1 LRRKPVYASAF
12 PAGSESPSDTV
23 FERYTERARRAVFFA
38 RYDAC
43 QTGSPTIECE
53 HLLLGVLREDPALFF
68 EADASFRSQDLKNKV
83 SAHLK
88 LKPAISTSIDIPLSP
103 DCKRA
108 VAQAAEEAKRLGSR
122 AVGCEHLLMA
132 LLRQDESNAAQAMK
146 ETGITL
152 SALRTV
158 AAKSGAAGSS
168 TVGGST
174 AGDAMLAAVA
184 RVFKL
189 MEFLWNDQNLEAFA
203 NLFGSSAEFVDI
215 AGLLWTG
222 PAQIAGAT
230 HAFDRLGN
238 ELITIGLNSH
248 SILLGGDE
256 YCVSRVRWE
265 VHLRESGRRVGSV
278 MMIAAL
284 ENAGDTWNIAA
295 AQNTRVED

>member
-1 LRRKPVYASAF
+1 
-12 PAGSESPSDTV
+12 V

-38 RYDAC
+38 RYEAC
-43 QTGSPTIECE
+43 QTGSPTIESE

-88 LKPAISTSIDIPLSP
+88 LKPAISTSVDIPLSP

-108 VAQAAEEAKRLGSR
+108 VVQAAEEAKRLGSR
-122 AVGCEHLLMA
+122 SVGCEHILMA
-132 LLRQDESNAAQAMK
+132 LVRQDESNAARAMK

-152 SALRTV
+152 STLRKV
-158 AAKSGAAGSS
+158 ATKSNAAPGSIAR
-168 TVGGST
+168 GSA
-174 AGDAMLAAVA
+174 AGDAMVAAIG

-189 MEFLWNDQNLEAFA
+189 IEFLWNEQNLETFA
-203 NLFGSSAEFVDI
+203 NLFGSNAEFVDI
-215 AGLLWTG
+215 AGSLWTG
-222 PAQIAGAT
+222 PIEIADAT

-278 MMIAAL
+278 MMTAAL
-284 ENAGDTWNIAA
+284 ENAGDTWKIVA